1 MASSPLPR
9 HRGTWSTIFVIL
21 IFALGV
27 CIAVFGIFNLAM
39 NALLGVSAL
48 ALGIGLIIP
57 GVWWLRWYQKPQMLR
72 GLIPLSLVLLIPGTV
87 GTALSAGTG
96 NPTSETE
103 PTVASS
109 SPSSS
114 NGPVPSS
121 VVPETSSAPSSTA
134 APTTSTAPEEPPTTV
149 IEAPETVTVT
159 LTPEPVEPAPITITQ
174 ILPSPVNPAPVVSP
188 EPVDPVE
195 VPDPEVPPVDDP
207 ESPGGGDPVPEAE
220 PAPAPT
226 PAPAPANPWQGLVD
240 QFVR

>member
-9 HRGTWSTIFVIL
+9 HRGTWSTVLVIL
-21 IFALGV
+21 IFGLGV
-27 CIAVFGIFNLAM
+27 CTVVFGIFNLAM

-57 GVWWLRWYQKPQMLR
+57 GVWWLRWYQKPQILR

-109 SPSSS
+109 SPSSTAS
-114 NGPVPSS
+114 PTPSS
-121 VVPETSSAPSSTA
+121 VVPETSPATPSATAETDEPS
-134 APTTSTAPEEPPTTV
+134 TTV
-149 IEAPETVTVT
+149 VEPPETVTVT
-159 LTPEPVEPAPITITQ
+159 LIPEPVEPAPVTITQ
-174 ILPSPVNPAPVVSP
+174 ILPRPVDPAPEVSP

-195 VPDPEVPPVDDP
+195 VPDPEVPPADAP
-207 ESPGGGDPVPEAE
+207 EAPGGENPVLEPE
-220 PAPAPT
+220 PAPAPTPT

-240 QFVR
+240 QLIR

>member
-27 CIAVFGIFNLAM
+27 CTAVFGIFNLAM

-57 GVWWLRWYQKPQMLR
+57 GVWWLRWYQKPRMLR

-96 NPTSETE
+96 SPTSETE
-103 PTVASS
+103 PTATSS
-109 SPSSS
+109 SPTSTAS
-114 NGPVPSS
+114 PTPSS
-121 VVPETSSAPSSTA
+121 AVPETSPAAPSATA
-134 APTTSTAPEEPPTTV
+134 ETDEPSTTV
-149 IEAPETVTVT
+149 VEPPETVTVT
-159 LTPEPVEPAPITITQ
+159 LIPEPVEPAPVTITQ
-174 ILPSPVNPAPVVSP
+174 ILPRPVDPAPEVSP

-195 VPDPEVPPVDDP
+195 VPDPEVPPADAP
-207 ESPGGGDPVPEAE
+207 EAPGGENPVPEPE

-226 PAPAPANPWQGLVD
+226 PTPAPAPAPANPWQGLVD
-240 QFVR
+240 QLIR